1 MPARISQTVL
11 PTSTRLLPLG
21 EAAAHGERHAMRIVF
36 FEVTDWER
44 SACERLAPEHSVT
57 CVEARLNGQT
67 AAAYADAEV
76 VSTFIRSELTAAA
89 LRRLPGLRFIATR
102 STGVD
107 HIDLEYCRAAGL
119 AVSNVPDYGDH
130 TVAEHAFALLL
141 TLSRRVLPAVERT
154 RRGDFSTDGLCGFDL
169 AGKTMGVIGMG
180 RIGRR
185 AASIARGFNMQVVAF
200 DVAPSLEAADA
211 LGVRLVS
218 LDELLE
224 QSDVVTLHVPGET
237 GTPHLIGAPEF
248 ARMKSGA
255 VLINTSRGGA
265 VDAVALLQALASGR
279 LAAAGLDV
287 VSEERA
293 LGEEAEIFRVA
304 AEAPVE
310 QLRALVADHALL
322 SHPNVIV
329 TPHIAYNTREAV
341 ERITETTLEN
351 IAAFAAGVPRNLVV

>member
-1 MPARISQTVL
+1 
-11 PTSTRLLPLG
+11 
-21 EAAAHGERHAMRIVF
+21 MRIVF

-44 SACERLAPEHSVT
+44 AACKRLEPEHSVT
-57 CVEARLNGQT
+57 CVEAPLDART
-67 AAAYADAEV
+67 AAGHAEAEA
-76 VSTFIRSELTAAA
+76 VSVFVRSKLSAAV
-89 LRRLPGLRFIATR
+89 LESLPELRFIATR

-107 HIDLEYCRAAGL
+107 HIDLDYCLTAGV

-141 TLSRRVLPAVERT
+141 ALSRRVLAAAERT
-154 RRGDFSTDGLCGFDL
+154 RRSDFSTEGLCGFDL
-169 AGKTMGVIGMG
+169 AGKTLGVIGMG

-185 AASIARGFNMQVVAF
+185 AASIARGFGMQVLAF
-200 DVAPSLEAADA
+200 DLAPNAEAEAM
-211 LGVRLVS
+211 GVRYVP
-218 LDELLE
+218 LDELLAR
-224 QSDVVTLHVPGET
+224 SDVVTLHVPGDP
-237 GTPHLIGAPEF
+237 GTRHLIGAPEF
-248 ARMKSGA
+248 ARMKDGA

-287 VSEERA
+287 VAEERA

-341 ERITETTLEN
+341 ERITETTLGN
-351 IAAFAAGVPRNLVV
+351 IAAFAAGAPRNLVV

>member
-1 MPARISQTVL
+1 MPERISMNIL
-11 PTSTRLLPLG
+11 PATTGLLPSG
-21 EAAAHGERHAMRIVF
+21 ETAAQRERQAMRIVF

-44 SACERLAPEHSVT
+44 AACERLAPEHSVT
-57 CVEARLNGQT
+57 CVEARLNEET
-67 AAAYADAEV
+67 AAPYADAEA
-76 VSTFIRSELTAAA
+76 VSTFIRSELSAAA
-89 LRRLPGLRFIATR
+89 LRQIPGLGFIATR

-107 HIDLEYCRAAGL
+107 HIDLDYCRAAGL

-141 TLSRRVLPAVERT
+141 ALSRRVLPAVERT

-169 AGKTMGVIGMG
+169 AGKTIGVIGMG

-185 AASIARGFNMQVVAF
+185 AASIARGFNMQVLAF
-200 DVAPSLEAADA
+200 DVAPDLEAAAA
-211 LGVRLVS
+211 LGVRHVP
-218 LDELLE
+218 LDELLAN
-224 QSDVVTLHVPGET
+224 SDVITLHVPGEA
-237 GTPHLIGAPEF
+237 GTRHLIGAREF
-248 ARMKSGA
+248 ARMKSGV

-351 IAAFAAGVPRNLVV
+351 IAAFAAGAPRNLVV